1 MKPAAADNAIDS
13 ATQNLLNYLN
23 DGDENPNL
31 TGQDKW
37 KLEDDILVSL
47 ATIQS
52 AVKSFRLWQ
61 ARILAGVEP
70 FTAESKR
77 AHHDRLRQLLELV
90 QVLQVKVEQV
100 EGVFRS
106 RGRGNYSVSCA
117 HDLWVAKLD
126 VGSILRENWSPV
138 APISQSFEE
147 VELDGEN
154 ADFLERLAA
163 GAP

>member
-1 MKPAAADNAIDS
+1 MKPAAADDVIAS

-31 TGQDKW
+31 SSKDKW

-61 ARILAGVEP
+61 ARIIAGIETFAP
-70 FTAESKR
+70 ETKR
-77 AHHDRLRQLLELV
+77 VHHDRLRRLLDLIE
-90 QVLQVKVEQV
+90 VLLGKVKQV
-100 EGVFRS
+100 EGIFRS
-106 RGRGNYSVSCA
+106 RGHGNYTVSCA
-117 HDLWVAKLD
+117 HDLWVSKLD
-126 VGSILRENWSPV
+126 VSLILRENWSPV
-138 APISQSFEE
+138 ALISQSFEE
-147 VELDGEN
+147 VEMDGEN

-163 GAP
+163 GSP